1 MSATLYV
8 VATPLGNLQDLTR
21 RAADVLRTVPVV
33 AAEDTRHTR
42 RLLAHLDAHPQ
53 LVSVHAHAGAARLD
67 AVVRRLLAGEDVA
80 LVSDAGTPAVSD
92 PGAELVRLAR
102 AAGISV
108 VPVPGPSAVAAALSA
123 SGLSADRFVFL
134 GFLPRT
140 GSDRRRLLERV
151 AAEPWT
157 VVLYEAPGRL
167 AALLGALAEACGGDR
182 RAVVARELTKLH
194 EEIREGTLQD
204 LAVYY
209 SANEP
214 LGEVTVL
221 VAGAP
226 PAEPV
231 LDVEGLRD
239 EARRLLAGG
248 LSRKDAIRR
257 LTESRGL
264 RRNEVYRLVMDLE

>member
-8 VATPLGNLQDLTR
+8 VATPLGNLQDLTH
-21 RAADVLRTVPVV
+21 RAAEVLRTVHLV

-42 RLLAHLDAHPQ
+42 RLLSHLDAHPQ
-53 LVSVHAHAGAARLD
+53 MVSVHAHADPGRLES
-67 AVVRRLLAGEDVA
+67 VIRRLQAGENVA

-102 AAGISV
+102 KAGIRV

-123 SGLSADRFVFL
+123 SGLPADRFTFL
-134 GFLPRT
+134 GFLPRS
-140 GSDRRRLLERV
+140 GGDRRRLLERV
-151 AAEPWT
+151 AGEPWT
-157 VVLYEAPGRL
+157 IVLYEAPGRL
-167 AALLGALAEACGGDR
+167 ADLLGALAEACGRER
-182 RAVVARELTKLH
+182 RAVGARELTKVH
-194 EEIREGTLQD
+194 EEIREGSLAD
-204 LAVYY
+204 LAAHYTV
-209 SANEP
+209 NEP

-221 VAGAP
+221 VEGAP
-226 PAEPV
+226 AVEPV
-231 LDVEGLRD
+231 VDIEGIQE

-264 RRNEVYRLVMDLE
+264 RRNEVYRLVMELE